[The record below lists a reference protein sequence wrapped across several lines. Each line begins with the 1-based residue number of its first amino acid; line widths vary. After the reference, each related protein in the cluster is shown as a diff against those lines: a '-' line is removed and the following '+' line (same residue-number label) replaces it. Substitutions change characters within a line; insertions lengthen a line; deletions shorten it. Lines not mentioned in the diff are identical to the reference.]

1 VGEEGEQPVNLL
13 LFLRNKENELGKL
26 LQQVNKDLDF
36 LVALLETLRAL
47 NTLRD
52 LLLALVD
59 ENPLQTSSQI
69 LKEKN

>member
-1 VGEEGEQPVNLL
+1 MREEGEQPVNLL
-13 LFLRNKENELGKL
+13 LFLRNEENELGKL

-47 NTLRD
+47 NTLLD
-52 LLLALVD
+52 FLLALVD

>member
-1 VGEEGEQPVNLL
+1 MGEEGDQPVNLF

-52 LLLALVD
+52 FLLALVD

>member
-1 VGEEGEQPVNLL
+1 MGEEGEQPVNLL